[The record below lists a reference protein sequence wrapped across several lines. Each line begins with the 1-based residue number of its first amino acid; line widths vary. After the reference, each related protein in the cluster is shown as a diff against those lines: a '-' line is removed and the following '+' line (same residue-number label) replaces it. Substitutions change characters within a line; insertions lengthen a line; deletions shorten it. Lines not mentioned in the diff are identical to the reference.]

1 MSTELQ
7 KKTGRQ
13 TDATKREAIIEAAT
27 RAFFANGFAAS
38 SIEQIAMDAGVSK
51 VTVYNHFGDKR
62 ALFTAAVEAQC
73 ATMRGHFSIDHIPA
87 GTLRER
93 LKAIGE
99 AMVAFLSRPEMVQF
113 ERRIAAETEHE
124 PEIGATFLAAGPH
137 RMMEAFTEFIEA
149 MVVAGELVVEDHQL
163 AAEQFASMC
172 KGMGDLER
180 RFGCAND
187 QFRNRQRIEGAVDMF
202 CNTYARQIS

>member
-1 MSTELQ
+1 MQ
-7 KKTGRQ
+7 RKTGRP
-13 TDATKREAIIEAAT
+13 TDAAKRDAIIHAASQ
-27 RAFFANGFAAS
+27 AFFSHGFAAS
-38 SIEQIAMDAGVSK
+38 SIEQIASDAGVSK

-73 ATMRGHFSIDHIPA
+73 ATMRGHFSIDHVPTD
-87 GTLRER
+87 TLRQR
-93 LKAIGE
+93 LTAIGE

-113 ERRIAAETEHE
+113 ERRIAAETENE
-124 PEIGATFLAAGPH
+124 PEIGAAFLAAGPH
-137 RMMEAFTEFIEA
+137 RMMEAFTQFIEL
-149 MVVAGELVVEDHQL
+149 MVAAGELVVEDHRL

-187 QFRNRQRIEGAVDMF
+187 AVRNRQRIEGAVDLF
-202 CNTYARQIS
+202 CNTYATRKSRSG